1 MGNINVNFNVNSEAD
16 LNAGVDTTP
25 SLQTAENLA
34 KAFQEKLISGT
45 NIKTINGGSVLGNGD
60 ITVGGADGTGLV
72 QEWYAGFSGGYALNV
87 LVRDH
92 LEPEQLYIS
101 LVASNTFVLSDNT
114 KWVKVKSG
122 SGTAWQV
129 TTPSQF

>member
-45 NIKTINGGSVLGNGD
+45 NIKTVNGVSILGNGD
-60 ITVGGADGTGLV
+60 IVVGGADGTGLV
-72 QEWYAGFSGGYALNV
+72 QEWDSGFAGGYALNV
-87 LVRDH
+87 LVRDP
-92 LEPEQLYIS
+92 LEPNQLYIS